1 MSLKWMEDGAC
12 RQVDPDSFFPNSGDN
27 PRRAKEV
34 CGNCPVLAR
43 CFAYALADPTI
54 YGVWGGTTLTERK
67 AIRRA
72 DAARVSAASV
82 RKNRALELL
91 ASGLDPQAVAARMGI
106 TERSIHRWRAAA

>member
-12 RQVDPDSFFPNSGDN
+12 RQVDPNIFFPDRGEN
-27 PRRAKEV
+27 PRRGKEV
-34 CGNCPVLAR
+34 CGNCPVFAQCR
-43 CFAYALADPTI
+43 AYALSDPSI
-54 YGVWGGTTLTERK
+54 KGVWGGTTTIERT

-106 TERSIHRWRAAA
+106 AERSIHRWRAAA